1 MNKKKIII
9 LSIGI
14 LLIVLIILSIILLGI
29 KDNNNKE
36 ELKEDNNTI
45 IENNIIEEPINEID
59 TTIEEVIENK
69 EDIREEDIPKK
80 ENKPVIS
87 NNNNNSSNNTT
98 SSDNT
103 PKIVYYCPSGYNL
116 DNDKCISEID
126 ANRVCPNNSAAY
138 SNEDI
143 PRDTYCIDLNDN
155 YTVEEN
161 ESCNNGYGKVMILGF
176 GTPTTYTCSKLYTYI
191 YTCEDGYTLNN
202 NKCIKIIEANKK

>member
-1 MNKKKIII
+1 MNKKKIIL

-29 KDNNNKE
+29 KDNDKEVLKE
-36 ELKEDNNTI
+36 EDNTI
-45 IENNIIEEPINEID
+45 IEKDNIINTNEEVNNN
-59 TTIEEVIENK
+59 IEEVIDNK
-69 EDIREEDIPKK
+69 EDIKEEDIPIK

-87 NNNNNSSNNTT
+87 NNNNNSSNNTP

-126 ANRVCPNNSAAY
+126 ANRVCPNNSTAY
-138 SNEDI
+138 SDDTI

>member
-1 MNKKKIII
+1 MNKKKIIL

-29 KDNNNKE
+29 KDNDKEVLKE
-36 ELKEDNNTI
+36 EDNTI
-45 IENNIIEEPINEID
+45 IEKDNIINTNEEVNNN
-59 TTIEEVIENK
+59 IEEVIDNK
-69 EDIREEDIPKK
+69 EDIREEIKEEDIPKK

-87 NNNNNSSNNTT
+87 NNNNNSS
-98 SSDNT
+98 DNT
-103 PKIVYYCPSGYNL
+103 PKITYYCPSGYNL
-116 DNDKCISEID
+116 DNDKCISEIN
-126 ANRVCPNNSAAY
+126 ANRVCPNNSTAY
-138 SNEDI
+138 SNDDI

-161 ESCNNGYGKVMILGF
+161 ESCNSGYGKIMILGF

-202 NKCIKIIEANKK
+202 NKCIKIIETNKK